1 MVEAIKPTIVF
12 RFSLLLI
19 VATTG
24 CARGQ
29 LWGIETELLAERLRN
44 GNYELLQH
52 LDFDELEASH
62 AKRLG
67 DGALFYLSEVYSVL
81 ELPESRRRFLEA
93 SVRLEEDPWRREAA
107 ARLLAYYRGRG
118 MYRRQGEVAES
129 LLGDYPEWDEL
140 RLYHLEALYEEER
153 YEELRGAVSR
163 VSAGDPEAGVS
174 FPNPR
179 QDLLL
184 WDGVSRH
191 QLDDPSFVQPI
202 LRLFRGFRASSH
214 HIRVYR
220 YLEYRGLV
228 ETAFDPAERFWL
240 EYRMAAAV
248 EDRLLM
254 ETLVSALEPEER
266 LAFLGEATAVEDH
279 LARSLSDGGDIES
292 LSQLLSE
299 GLDAFSAAGRV
310 QDLPV
315 LRRGL
320 IETADRLGDYRGA
333 TEQFSLLLTEVPLG
347 RRNSLLGS
355 RVASMTDRRPEDA
368 LKLVE
373 AYAGP
378 EPDSWFLRRALEE
391 LTTELLRRQGWQE
404 LERLHAVTQA
414 NRYDAAAARIA
425 VILSQGPDGGS
436 DAGRRR
442 LEAARAQTADPYYR
456 VLASLL
462 LGNDGVEELVTFSPT
477 GGTGS
482 AELSQPPAT
491 AYVAGYLDYGLVQG
505 AFEALQERWDSIAEE
520 DAAMIARHLA
530 REGRYYESM
539 RIAERLRRD
548 GASLEGDELQKL
560 RYPRAFAPV
569 LEGVSQD
576 YGLPIWLWYALVRE
590 ESYFSPAI
598 ESYAGAVGLA
608 QLMPATAAEV
618 AEWEGIQS
626 PDLTNP
632 ETNLR
637 LGASYLSR
645 LFDRFDEPAYAIMAY
660 NGGQGRMRRW
670 LAASRQPSVLL
681 FHEAVPV
688 YQTRHYLRKIAL
700 TAAGYAFLY
709 DGRSPRDTL
718 SSLFPEIE
726 GTGRES

>member
-1 MVEAIKPTIVF
+1 LVEAIKPTIVF

-24 CARGQ
+24 CARGE
-29 LWGIETELLAERLRN
+29 LWGMETELLAERLRN

-52 LDFDELEASH
+52 LDFDELEVAH

-118 MYRRQGEVAES
+118 MYRRQGELAES
-129 LLGDYPEWDEL
+129 LLEDYLEWDDL
-140 RLYHLEALYEEER
+140 RLYYLEALYEEER
-153 YEELRGAVSR
+153 YQDFRDAVSQL
-163 VSAGDPEAGVS
+163 SSDEPQPGIA
-174 FPNPR
+174 FPNPQ

-191 QLDDPSFVQPI
+191 QLDDPTFVQPF
-202 LRLFRGFRASSH
+202 LRLFSGFSASSH

-220 YLEYRGLV
+220 YLEYRGLL
-228 ETAFDPAERFWL
+228 ESAFDPAERFWL
-240 EYRMAAAV
+240 EYRMAAAA

-266 LAFLGEATAVEDH
+266 LDFLGEATAVEDY
-279 LARSLSDGGDIES
+279 LSRSLSGGDIQS
-292 LSQLLSE
+292 LSNLLTE
-299 GLDAFSAAGRV
+299 GVDAFSAAGRV
-310 QDLPV
+310 RELPV
-315 LRRGL
+315 LRRG
-320 IETADRLGDYRGA
+320 IVETADRLGDYRGA
-333 TEQFSLLLTEVPLG
+333 MEQFSLLLAEVPLG

-355 RVASMTDRRPEDA
+355 RVASITDRSPEDA
-368 LKLVE
+368 LKLLE
-373 AYAGP
+373 TYAGP

-391 LTTELLRRQGWQE
+391 LTTELLRREGWEE
-404 LERLHAVTQA
+404 LERLYAVTQA

-425 VILSQGPDGGS
+425 VILSQGPDGLT
-436 DAGRRR
+436 DTARRR
-442 LEAARAQTADPYYR
+442 LEAARSQTADGYYR
-456 VLASLL
+456 LMASLL
-462 LGNDGVEELVTFSPT
+462 LGNDGRAELVPPSPVAVT
-477 GGTGS
+477 DSDEVPRT
-482 AELSQPPAT
+482 PAV

-505 AFEALQERWDSIAEE
+505 AFEALQEYWDSIAEE
-520 DAAMIARHLA
+520 EAGMIARHLA

-548 GASLEGDELQKL
+548 GVSLEAEQLTEL

-569 LEGVSQD
+569 LEGVSRD

-645 LFDRFDEPAYAIMAY
+645 LFDRFEEPAYAIMAY
-660 NGGQGRMRRW
+660 NGGQGRLRRW
-670 LAASRQPSVLL
+670 LAASNQPSVLL

-688 YQTRHYLRKIAL
+688 YETRHYLRKIAL
-700 TAAGYAFLY
+700 TAAGYALLY
-709 DGRSPRDTL
+709 DDRSPRDTL
-718 SSLFPEIE
+718 SSVFPEL
-726 GTGRES
+726 GTTGRDS

>member
-1 MVEAIKPTIVF
+1 MVKAIKPTVVF
-12 RFSLLLI
+12 KFSLLLI

-29 LWGIETELLAERLRN
+29 LWGMETELLAERLRN

-52 LDFDELEASH
+52 LDFDELEVSH

-67 DGALFYLSEVYSVL
+67 DGALFYISEVYSVL
-81 ELPESRRRFLEA
+81 DLPESRRRFLEA
-93 SVRLEEDPWRREAA
+93 SIRLEEDPWRREAA

-118 MYRRQGEVAES
+118 MYRRQGELSES
-129 LLGDYPEWDEL
+129 LLDDYPEWDAL
-140 RLYHLEALYEEER
+140 KLYHLEALYEEER
-153 YEELRGAVSR
+153 YQDFRDAVSQDLF
-163 VSAGDPEAGVS
+163 GNPEPGMD

-191 QLDDPSFVQPI
+191 QLDDPTFVTPF
-202 LRLFRGFRASSH
+202 LRLFREFRASSH

-220 YLEYRGLV
+220 YLEYRGLL
-228 ETAFDPAERFWL
+228 ESSFDPEQRFWL

-254 ETLVSALEPEER
+254 ETLVSALDEEER
-266 LAFLGEATAVEDH
+266 LGFLGEATAVEDY
-279 LARSLSDGGDIES
+279 LARSLSGGGDIQL
-292 LSQLLSE
+292 LSKLLSE

-315 LRRGL
+315 LRQGI
-320 IETADRLGDYRGA
+320 IETADRLGDDRGA
-333 TEQFSLLLTEVPLG
+333 MEQFSLLIAETPLA

-355 RVASMTDRRPEDA
+355 RIAGMTDRSPEDA
-368 LKLVE
+368 LKLLE
-373 AYAGP
+373 TYAGP

-391 LTTELLRRQGWQE
+391 LITELLRREGWQE
-404 LERLHAVTQA
+404 LERLYAVARA
-414 NRYDAAAARIA
+414 NQYDAVAARIA
-425 VILSQGPDGGS
+425 VILSRGPDGHS
-436 DAGRRR
+436 DTARRR
-442 LEAARAQTADPYYR
+442 LEAARAQTTDPYYQMM
-456 VLASLL
+456 ASLL
-462 LGNDGVEELVTFSPT
+462 LGNDGREELAPP
-477 GGTGS
+477 
-482 AELSQPPAT
+482 PPAAGT
-491 AYVAGYLDYGLVQG
+491 DSKEVSRSPALAYVTGYLDYGLVEG
-505 AFEALQERWDSIAEE
+505 AFEALGEHWDSIASE

-548 GASLEGDELQKL
+548 GASTAADAIQRL

-569 LEGVSQD
+569 LEGVSRD
-576 YGLPIWLWYALVRE
+576 YGLPIWFWYALVRE

-670 LAASRQPSVLL
+670 LAESNQSSVLL
-681 FHEAVPV
+681 FHEAIPV
-688 YQTRHYLRKIAL
+688 YETRHYLRKVAL
-700 TAAGYAFLY
+700 TAAGYALLY
-709 DGRSPRDTL
+709 DDRSPRDTL
-718 SSLFPEIE
+718 GSLFPEVRA
-726 GTGRES
+726 TGRDS